1 LSKQL
6 LWTAAFA
13 AFAIPAVLIGYR
25 YGITLWDWIKLLI
38 VPVVIAG
45 GGLWFNTQL
54 RVRELHIANER
65 AQDEA
70 LQAYLDQMSQLLTDK
85 ERPLRMA
92 QPGDDLSAVARAR
105 TLTVLTRL
113 DPTRKSS
120 VLRFLY
126 ESRLIIKDHVVV
138 DLRKADLRNARLI
151 DADLSGADLSE
162 AYLDDASLFHTDLSG
177 ADLSGARLKGADFR
191 YARYALSPDDASLFH
206 TDLSGADLSGASLY
220 RANPSWE
227 QLSKAASLQGAIMP
241 DGQTLRGDETP
252 NGPTFEDWLKDKKRG
267 NEDAEKE

>member
-1 LSKQL
+1 LWAIRLGIVLSL
-6 LWTAAFA
+6 LVA
-13 AFAIPAVLIGYR
+13 IGYS

-177 ADLSGARLKGADFR
+177 ADLSGA
-191 YARYALSPDDASLFH
+191 
-206 TDLSGADLSGASLY
+206 SLY